1 MKDLVIVGAGGFGR
15 ELLEIVK
22 NINSVNPTWNVLG
35 FIDDN
40 TEALDDKRCE
50 YKIIG
55 KISDWK
61 VEEGQYFAMAIA
73 KPAVKEKVAKSLLDR
88 GAEFASIIHP
98 NTRIS
103 ESAKYGKGLVMYE
116 SSALGPDTELGD
128 FVTLLST
135 GIGHDAVI
143 GDYSTISSHCG
154 INGYVRLGK
163 RAYVGS
169 HACIVPS
176 VRIGDDATVG
186 IGSVV
191 VRNVK
196 AGTTV
201 FGNPAKKLW

>member
-50 YKIIG
+50 YNVIG

-98 NTRIS
+98 KTRIS

-135 GIGHDAVI
+135 GIGHDAFI

-163 RAYVGS
+163 RVYVGS

-176 VRIGDDATVG
+176 ARIGDDATVG
-186 IGSVV
+186 IGSVI